1 MFALFLASLLGM
13 SVAGLRVY
21 NQEQLDHDQAT
32 VGYTE
37 YLTTDDFIEV
47 TFENWES
54 EFLQMAAYVML
65 TVFLFQRGS
74 AESKDPDNEEDVDE
88 DPRGHRDDPDAPWPV
103 RRGGMVLTLYENS
116 LFLAFAVLFLLSM
129 LFHAIGAPGSTAR
142 NRSSMEALAC
152 RCWRFSAPASS
163 GTNPSRTGRAN
174 SWLSERS
181 WSSPSFCGSED
192 RRSRSR
198 SRCRTAR
205 RKADEECRPM
215 SRDTGW

>member
-1 MFALFLASLLGM
+1 MRRFLRNNGLSLVMFALFIATLLGM

-32 VGYTE
+32 VGYAE

-103 RRGGMVLTLYENS
+103 RRGGLILTLYENS
-116 LFLAFAVLFLLSM
+116 LFFAFALLFLLSM
-129 LFHAIGAPGSTAR
+129 LFHAIGGAGQYSEEQIEHGGSGVSVLEFFGTSQFWYESLQNWQSEFLAVGAIVILSVFLR
-142 NRSSMEALAC
+142 QRGSPESKPVAMPNRQTK
-152 RCWRFSAPASS
+152 
-163 GTNPSRTGRAN
+163 G
-174 SWLSERS
+174 
-181 WSSPSFCGSED
+181 
-192 RRSRSR
+192 
-198 SRCRTAR
+198 
-205 RKADEECRPM
+205 
-215 SRDTGW
+215 